1 MEKYLLIDGHS
12 ILNRAYY
19 GIPTLTNKDGLHTN
33 AVYGF
38 LNILFKILDEEKPEY
53 LTVCF
58 DVHAPT
64 FRHEMFPDYK
74 GNRKGMDEELREQV
88 PVIQEL
94 LRAMTVDV
102 KTLEGYEA
110 DDIIGTLSKQAED
123 KGFSVSIVS
132 GDRDLLQ
139 LTSNTTK
146 LIIPKTKRS
155 GTEIEEYFEKDVIE
169 KYHVTPTEFIDVKA
183 LQGDSSD
190 NFPGVAGIGEKGA
203 QTLISEYHSIENA
216 YEHLEEIKQKRT
228 REALRENYEMGLL
241 CKKLAAINRTSP
253 VEFNEKESLIGDFYT
268 PEAFEIIKRLE
279 FKKLLERFSGNVTN
293 PIEDKVRNVKQMA
306 EISAFSGEVFVN
318 LIKNKNEI
326 TGIVASKGDKEALSV
341 LFEDVGED
349 EVKKALKT
357 IILKAERFISCDL
370 KSVLHFAFDGEELP
384 PFEEKYGDV
393 ALASYLINPLKG
405 KYVYES
411 AEEAF
416 EAYLGFGDTLKELEE
431 KGMKELYQKMEMP
444 LVFVLCDMEKEGIM
458 IKKDELLAYGQKLSE
473 RIDVLEKEIHEKAGE
488 EFNILSPKQLGT
500 VLFEKMGI
508 KGGKKTKTGY
518 STAADVLEKLAGDYP
533 IVNKILEY
541 RQLTKL
547 KSTYADALLG
557 YADEGSRIH
566 TVFNQTVTATGRLS
580 SSDPNLQNI
589 PIRMEL
595 GREIRK
601 VFVPKEGYCFLDAD
615 YSQIELR
622 VLAHL
627 SGDEK
632 LIEAYKSAQDI
643 HRLTASWVF
652 GVPFDEVTDLQRRNA
667 KAVNFGIIYGMSSFG
682 LSEDLG
688 ITRKEAA
695 KYMEQYF
702 ETYPAIKGYLDSLV
716 ESAKETGYAK
726 TMFGR
731 IRPLPEIKSSNFM
744 QRSFGERVA
753 MNAPIQGTAA
763 DIIKI
768 AMINVYNRLKKENLK
783 SRLLLQVHDEL
794 LIETAEDETDEVR
807 KILEEEMEGAAELSV
822 KLEID
827 VNEGKNWQ
835 EAH

>member
-1 MEKYLLIDGHS
+1 MKYLLIDGHS

-19 GIPTLTNKDGLHTN
+19 GVPLLTNSKGLHTN

-38 LNILFKILDEEKPEY
+38 LNILFKLIEEEKPEY
-53 LTVCF
+53 LTVAF

-64 FRHEMFPDYK
+64 FRHELYPEYK
-74 GNRKGMDEELREQV
+74 GNRKGMDEELKEQL
-88 PVIQEL
+88 PVIKEL
-94 LRAMTVDV
+94 LMAMGVDI
-102 KTLEGYEA
+102 KTLAGYEA

-123 KGFSVSIVS
+123 MGVDVSIVS

-139 LTSNTTK
+139 LTSKTTK
-146 LIIPKTKRS
+146 LIIPKTKKS
-155 GTEIEEYFEKDVIE
+155 GTEIEEYYEDDVIE
-169 KYHVTPTEFIDVKA
+169 KYHVTPIEFIDVKA

-190 NFPGVAGIGEKGA
+190 NFPGVSGIGEKGA
-203 QTLISEYHSIENA
+203 QSLISEYHSIENA

-253 VEFNEKESLIGDFYT
+253 VSFSSEEAAIKNIYT
-268 PEAFEIIKRLE
+268 PEAYEMIKNLE
-279 FKKLLERFSGNVTN
+279 LKKLA
-293 PIEDKVRNVKQMA
+293 DKFAAAGGSVAEEVNIKESDIAADIIPYKDEAGTFISLVK
-306 EISAFSGEVFVN
+306 EKGK
-318 LIKNKNEI
+318 IK
-326 TGIVASKGDKEALSV
+326 GVVAAGVDKEAVFVRGDS
-341 LFEDVGED
+341 ED
-349 EVKKALKT
+349 ELKEAVYETVKGAKHL
-357 IILKAERFISCDL
+357 ISCDL
-370 KSVLHFAFDGEELP
+370 KEVLHFAFDKKET
-384 PFEEKYGDV
+384 PFYEEKYEDIAV
-393 ALASYLINPLKG
+393 ARYLINPLAKFAA
-405 KYVYES
+405 ES
-411 AEEAF
+411 EREAI
-416 EAYLGFGDTLKELEE
+416 EAYAGFADVKKELEE
-431 KGMKELYQKMEMP
+431 KGMTELYLKVEMP
-444 LVFVLCDMEKEGIM
+444 LVFTLYGMEREGIL
-458 IKKDELLAYGQKLSE
+458 IKKDELDAYGQKLLAGIE
-473 RIDVLEKEIHEKAGE
+473 KLEKEIYEEAGE
-488 EFNILSPKQLGT
+488 EFNILSPKQLG
-500 VLFEKMGI
+500 VILFEKMGI

-518 STAADVLEKLAGDYP
+518 STAADVLEKLAGEYP
-533 IVNKILEY
+533 IVNSILLY

-547 KSTYADALLG
+547 KSTYADALSG
-557 YADEGSRIH
+557 YADEGGRIH

-589 PIRMEL
+589 PVRMEL

-601 VFVPKEGYCFLDAD
+601 VFVPKEGFVFIDAD

-643 HRLTASWVF
+643 HALTASQVF
-652 GVPFDEVTDLQRRNA
+652 NVPFDEVTELQRRNA

-695 KYMEQYF
+695 GYMEQYF

-716 ESAKETGYAK
+716 EKAKESGYAE

-768 AMINVYNRLKKENLK
+768 AMNNVYKRLKDEQLK
-783 SRLLLQVHDEL
+783 SRLILQVHDEL
-794 LIETAEDETDEVR
+794 LIEAAEDEADKVR
-807 KILEEEMEGAAELSV
+807 NILKEEMEGAANLKV
-822 KLEID
+822 KLETDIGM
-827 VNEGKNWQ
+827 GKSWQ